1 MDTGI
6 AGWHSRHEYSEM
18 VPPEGDIVF
27 RSMFDCAAIGAAL
40 VALDGR
46 LLRVNCAL
54 CGTVGYAEHELL
66 SATLQTLTHPDDWSR
81 SNEAIRQLSAN
92 EVHTQTQHLEQ
103 RFLHKLGH
111 PIWTLMSVAL
121 IRDTRGDPQALFV
134 QIQDITDRKQA
145 ERSLREREQRFRTMF
160 DQSLQFIGL
169 LNSDGTLL
177 EINQTALSFYALPH
191 AEMLNRPFWETP
203 WWSHSPEVQQ
213 RLRATIRQAAQGTPA
228 QCEVDMPVG
237 AGDLRI
243 FDFSV
248 KPLHDAAGQITTL
261 ILEGYD
267 VTDWKYAELAL
278 RESEERF
285 HRAFDYA
292 SIGMTLVSP
301 NGRWLKVNPAF
312 CELVGYSEAE
322 LLTMEFQSI
331 THPDDLDPSV
341 GHMRALLAGESLY
354 FHLEKRYIHRQGH
367 IVWVL
372 LSVALVCDEQ
382 NQPLYAV
389 VQAQNITQHKHARQ
403 ELARR
408 VAELAHSN
416 AELEQFAYIASH
428 DLQEPLRK
436 IASYTELLARRYQG
450 KLDPSADKFIGYI
463 VDGATRMQQLI
474 NDLLTYS
481 RVGRTTD
488 LTLEKVELAHIMEG
502 IFNDLARTIRDSQA
516 EITCDELPVVMG
528 NPRHIAQ
535 LLQNLI
541 TNAIKFHG
549 TAPPRVHISAERRAD
564 EWIIAV
570 HDNGIGVDPEHA
582 ERIFV
587 VFQRLHTRT
596 EYPGT
601 GIGLAICKKIVERHG
616 GQIWMES
623 QPEQGSTFYFTLPA
637 D

>member
-1 MDTGI
+1 MT
-6 AGWHSRHEYSEM
+6 
-18 VPPEGDIVF
+18 PPEGDIAF
-27 RSMFDCAAIGAAL
+27 RSMFDVAAIGAAL

-66 SATLQTLTHPDDWSR
+66 SATLQTLTHPDDWDR
-81 SNEAIRQLSAN
+81 SNETIRQLLADETYN
-92 EVHTQTQHLEQ
+92 QHLEQ

-111 PIWTLMSVAL
+111 PIWTLTSLAL
-121 IRDTRGDPQALFV
+121 IRDARGDPQAFFV
-134 QIQDITDRKQA
+134 QIQDITERKQA
-145 ERSLREREQRFRTMF
+145 EQRQHEREQRFRTMF

-169 LNSDGTLL
+169 LNPDGTLL
-177 EINQTALSFYALPH
+177 EINQTALSVYGLTSTD
-191 AEMLNRPFWETP
+191 MLHRPFWETP
-203 WWSHSPEVQQ
+203 WWSHSPAVQQ
-213 RLRATIRQAAQGTPA
+213 RLKATIRQAAQGTPA

-237 AGDLRI
+237 TDDLRI
-243 FDFSV
+243 FDFSI
-248 KPLHDAAGQITTL
+248 KPVYDAAGQITTL

-267 VTDWKYAELAL
+267 VTGWKYAEAAL

-312 CELVGYSEAE
+312 CDLVGYPESE

-331 THPDDLDPSV
+331 TYPDDLDSSV
-341 GHMRALLAGESLY
+341 GHMRRLLAGESPY
-354 FHLEKRYIHRQGH
+354 FHLEKRYIHRDGH

-372 LSVALVCDEQ
+372 LSVALVCDAQ

-389 VQAQNITQHKHARQ
+389 VQAQNITQHKRARQ

-408 VAELAHSN
+408 VSELAHSN
-416 AELEQFAYIASH
+416 AELEQFAYVASH

-450 KLDPSADKFIGYI
+450 KIDPGADKFIGYI
-463 VDGATRMQQLI
+463 VDGANRMQQLI

-488 LTLEKVELAHIMEG
+488 LTMENVELGQIMEG
-502 IFNDLARTIRDSQA
+502 LFNDLARTIRDSQA
-516 EITCDELPVVMG
+516 EITCDELPVVLG
-528 NPRHIAQ
+528 HPRHIAQ
-535 LLQNLI
+535 LLQNMI
-541 TNAIKFHG
+541 TNAIKFRG
-549 TAPPRVHISAERRAD
+549 DAPPRVHISAERRAD
-564 EWIIAV
+564 AWVIAV
-570 HDNGIGVDPEHA
+570 RDNGIGIAPEYA

-616 GQIWMES
+616 GQIWVEA
-623 QPEQGSTFYFTLPA
+623 QPGQGSTFFFTLPA
-637 D
+637 SQNHIDQGEM

>member
-1 MDTGI
+1 MDTG
-6 AGWHSRHEYSEM
+6 ASGWHLRYEYSDIAL
-18 VPPEGDIVF
+18 PEGDMIF
-27 RSMFDCAAIGAAL
+27 RSMFDCAAIGAAQ

-66 SATLQTLTHPDDWSR
+66 SATLQTLTHLDDWDQ
-81 SNEAIRQLSAN
+81 SNEAIRQLLAN
-92 EVHTQTQHLEQ
+92 EIHTQHLEQ

-111 PIWTLMSVAL
+111 VIWMLTSIAL
-121 IRDTRGDPQALFV
+121 IRDISGDPQAFFV
-134 QIQDITDRKQA
+134 QFQDITERKQA
-145 ERSLREREQRFRTMF
+145 EQSLREREQRFRTIF
-160 DQSLQFIGL
+160 DRSLQFIGL
-169 LNSDGTLL
+169 LNPEGRLL
-177 EINQTALSFYALPH
+177 EINQTALSFYGLTYTDILH
-191 AEMLNRPFWETP
+191 RPFWKTP
-203 WWSHSPEVQQ
+203 WWSHSPQVQQ
-213 RLRATIRQAAQGTPA
+213 RLEAVIHQAAQGTPA

-237 AGDLRI
+237 TDDLRI
-243 FDFSV
+243 FDFSI
-248 KPLHDAAGQITTL
+248 KPLPDGSGQITTL

-267 VTDWKYAELAL
+267 VTGWKYAESAL
-278 RESEERF
+278 RESEARF
-285 HRAFDYA
+285 HQAFDYA
-292 SIGMTLVSP
+292 SIGMTLVAP

-312 CELVGYSEAE
+312 CDLVGYSADE

-331 THPDDLDPSV
+331 TYADDLDYSV
-341 GHMRALLAGESLY
+341 DHMRRLFMGELPY
-354 FHLEKRYIHRQGH
+354 VHLEKRYIHRQGH

-389 VQAQNITQHKHARQ
+389 AQAQNITQHKRAQQ
-403 ELARR
+403 ELAHR
-408 VAELAHSN
+408 VSELAHSN

-450 KLDPSADKFIGYI
+450 KLDPGADKFIGYI
-463 VDGATRMQQLI
+463 VDGAQRMQQLI

-488 LTLEKVELAHIMEG
+488 LILEKVETACIIEG
-502 IFNDLARTIRDSQA
+502 IFNDLARTIRDNQA
-516 EITCDELPVVMG
+516 EITCEELPVVLG
-528 NPRHIAQ
+528 NPRHVAQ

-541 TNAIKFHG
+541 TNAIKFRG
-549 TAPPRVHISAERRAD
+549 DEPPRVHIGAERRAD
-564 EWIIAV
+564 EWVIAV
-570 HDNGIGVDPEHA
+570 RDNGIGIDPQHA
-582 ERIFV
+582 GRIFV

-616 GQIWMES
+616 GQIWVES
-623 QPEQGSTFYFTLPA
+623 QPGQGSTFYFTLPA
-637 D
+637 G